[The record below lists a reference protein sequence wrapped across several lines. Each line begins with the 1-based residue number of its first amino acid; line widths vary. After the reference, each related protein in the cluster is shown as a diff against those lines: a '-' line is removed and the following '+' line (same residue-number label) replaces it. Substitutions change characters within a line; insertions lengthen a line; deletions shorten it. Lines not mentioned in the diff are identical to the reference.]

1 MIRNIQYIIFALCSG
16 CAIKAPS
23 KPQTLPYDNFNAVN
37 EAQFV
42 QRTISGSSNIDYSQ
56 PLFIFA
62 IICGAVFLIS
72 FFPLFLSTCNWFYKK
87 ILTLF
92 KK

>member
-1 MIRNIQYIIFALCSG
+1 MLKHIQYIFFIICAG
-16 CAIKAPS
+16 CTIKAPS
-23 KPQTLPYDNFNAVN
+23 KPQSLPDNNFNAVN

-56 PLFIFA
+56 PLFIFS

-72 FFPLFLSTCNWFYKK
+72 FFPLFLSICNWFYKK